1 MTSLNWGRVLTAMV
15 TPFTPTGEVDY
26 GRAGALAERL
36 VESGSDGLVV
46 CGTTGE
52 SPTLSKEE
60 KLRLFSA
67 VVERVGGRAT
77 VIAGTGTNN
86 TSESVH
92 FTQEAEKTGVD
103 GILLVNPYYSKP
115 SQEGLYQHFAA
126 IAQAT
131 TLPVMIYNIPGRT
144 GVNLL
149 PDTLVRLAEVANIV
163 AVKEASGDL
172 TQIAEVKRRVPP
184 EFLVYSGDDALTL
197 PVLSVGGVGV
207 VSVASHLVGREI
219 GEMIDHFFAG
229 RVHEATAV
237 HLKLLPLFKSLFVLT
252 NPVPLKS
259 ALAMVGWPVGGVRLP
274 LVEAG
279 AKEKEVV
286 RGELARLGL
295 LG

>member
-1 MTSLNWGRVLTAMV
+1 MTSIKWGPVLTAMV

-26 GRAGALAERL
+26 ARAGWLAERL
-36 VESGSDGLVV
+36 VDNGSDGFVV
-46 CGTTGE
+46 SGTTGE
-52 SPTLSKEE
+52 SPTLSKDE
-60 KLRLFSA
+60 KLRLFA
-67 VVERVGGRAT
+67 TVVEKVGGRAT
-77 VIAGTGTNN
+77 VIAGTGSYN
-86 TSESVH
+86 TAESVR

-103 GILLVNPYYSKP
+103 GVLLVNPYYNKP
-115 SQEGLYQHFAA
+115 SQEGLYQHFTTVAA
-126 IAQAT
+126 AT

-149 PDTLVRLAEVANIV
+149 PETLARLAEVENVV

-172 TQIAEVKRRVPP
+172 SQIAEVRRRLPAD
-184 EFLVYSGDDALTL
+184 FLVYSGDDALTL
-197 PVLSVGGVGV
+197 PILSVGGVGV

-219 GEMIDHFFAG
+219 REMIEHFMAG
-229 RVHEATAV
+229 RVREATAL
-237 HLKLLPLFKSLFVLT
+237 HLKLLPLFKSLFIQT

-259 ALAMVGWPVGGVRLP
+259 ALAMVGCAVGGLRLP

-279 AKEKEVV
+279 AKEKEII